1 MNDSKAL
8 AEGGGFNLPFL
19 VLLYDPVCNTHIYLI
34 NDNDD
39 FEYAGQTYGASSFS
53 LTPNRDGDSS
63 LQIEIVEHD
72 EIIDLLANNY
82 YLRVEIVGIFNGDEV
97 EEIGQYKYKYG
108 DATWDGKQLE
118 LKLEK
123 DDRGEMSF
131 PALTFNSYN
140 NRGNN

>member
-1 MNDSKAL
+1 MNVYKAL

-19 VLLYDPVCNTHIYLI
+19 VHLYDPDGNTNIYLI

-39 FEYAGQTYGASSFS
+39 FEYDGQTYGASSFS
-53 LTPNRDGDSS
+53 FTPNRDGDSS
-63 LQIEIVEHD
+63 LQIEIVDHN
-72 EIIDLLANNY
+72 EIIDLLENNY
-82 YLRVEIVGIFNGDEV
+82 YLRVEIIGIFNGDEI
-97 EEIGQYKYKYG
+97 EPIGQYKYKYG
-108 DATWDGKQLE
+108 DATWDGKKLE

>member
-1 MNDSKAL
+1 MNIARAL
-8 AEGGGFNLPFL
+8 AEGGGYNLPY
-19 VLLYDPVCNTHIYLI
+19 LLHLFDPEETTHIYLI
-34 NDNDD
+34 NDNADM
-39 FEYAGQTYGASSFS
+39 EYNGQIYAASNFTYS
-53 LTPNRDGDSS
+53 PNRDGDSS
-63 LQIEIVEHD
+63 LQIEIVDHD
-72 EIIDLLANNY
+72 EIIDLLENNY

-97 EEIGQYKYKYG
+97 EPIGQYKHKYG
-108 DATWDGKQLE
+108 DATWDGKKLE